1 MPQSD
6 KVYLSLDDGGRNIY
20 NSTTTPAVN
29 SGGGGGNSNG
39 SLLDSV
45 KKVIEHAIVGE
56 KHENE
61 LLLSGTRM
69 DGNQGVRIIG
79 AR

>member
-6 KVYLSLDDGGRNIY
+6 KIYLSLDDGGSRNIY
-20 NSTTTPAVN
+20 NSTTTPAVS
-29 SGGGGGNSNG
+29 SGGGGM
-39 SLLDSV
+39 LDSV

-69 DGNQGVRIIG
+69 DQGVRIVG
-79 AR
+79 GR

>member
-6 KVYLSLDDGGRNIY
+6 KIYLSLDDGGSRNIY
-20 NSTTTPAVN
+20 NSTTTPAAVS
-29 SGGGGGNSNG
+29 SGGGGV
-39 SLLDSV
+39 LESV

-69 DGNQGVRIIG
+69 DSGVRIVG